1 MDKDLTRNPLD
12 DTPEK
17 VKKTKTPKGKPGGWY
32 LLIRYYIHTITSSF
46 ATLFT
51 VKLKKK
57 KKRSKVKN
65 KYEKLIG
72 KQNEETLANL
82 RRVIEAQRQSRSVRG
97 KVERDMGTILRNA
110 DERRREARKKVQMA
124 IRRSTPWVSRS
135 PSPFE

>member
-1 MDKDLTRNPLD
+1 MEASNVQRRMDKDLTRNPFED
-12 DTPEK
+12 EVD
-17 VKKTKTPKGKPGGWY
+17 KTPKGPSLFVRLVRGAIDTIASLKPK
-32 LLIRYYIHTITSSF
+32 R
-46 ATLFT
+46 
-51 VKLKKK
+51 KLKKK
-57 KKRSKVKN
+57 QKRSKVKN